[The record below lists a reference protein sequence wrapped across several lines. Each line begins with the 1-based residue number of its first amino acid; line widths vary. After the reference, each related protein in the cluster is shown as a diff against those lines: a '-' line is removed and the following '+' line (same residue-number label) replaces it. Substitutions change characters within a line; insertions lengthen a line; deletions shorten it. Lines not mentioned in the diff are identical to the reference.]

1 MNVHEL
7 HLWFWS
13 EFAVSETGNFSW
25 IEEIAAKFHDEW
37 IIFVLSEAFIFE
49 RGWYN
54 DYEKNKTTIEAKI
67 YELIFSKG
75 QMTKEEVF
83 SYLNISIDDFDKYLN
98 DMIEKNVFELNKDNK
113 YEIKKNK

>member
-1 MNVHEL
+1 MIDFFKDNP
-7 HLWFWS
+7 F
-13 EFAVSETGNFSW
+13 
-25 IEEIAAKFHDEW
+25 I
-37 IIFVLSEAFIFE
+37 AFIIVFIISLLFLIIIPLLISFISKKVLNKKSN
-49 RGWYN
+49 N

-98 DMIEKNVFELNKDNK
+98 DMIEKNVIELNKDNK
-113 YEIKKNK
+113 YEIKKHE